1 MSPPTTIE
9 LYTFLSFSIG
19 LNLILGS
26 VIHLFNNPLNNKK
39 FQTWLIVRDILN
51 RFNNSISDWKK
62 LPITLNLKDQSQKI
76 IEDVEDKLLRKGYKV
91 SNKDNSIT
99 IE

>member
-1 MSPPTTIE
+1 MYFSTFIE
-9 LYTFLSFSIG
+9 VCLFISILFNIG
-19 LNLILGS
+19 LVYGAY
-26 VIHLFNNPLNNKK
+26 LFANPLLNKN
-39 FQTWLIVRDILN
+39 FRIWLLVRNILD
-51 RFNNSISDWKK
+51 RFNDSVSFEQK